1 MKKALIDTQ
10 TSVAHIVSWQYNN
23 PIYETYANSARV
35 CEITD
40 TTFEVYKTLI
50 WVDCE
55 DDIVADQFWYDLI
68 AQTFNPVEN
77 APQPQIVQPTT
88 EGTESV

>member
-10 TSVAHIVSWQYNN
+10 SSVSHIVSFSGND

-35 CEITD
+35 CEVTNSE
-40 TTFEVYKTLI
+40 FPVYKTLI

-55 DDIVADQFWYDLI
+55 DNVVADKFWYDLSQKTI
-68 AQTFNPVEN
+68 NLIEN
-77 APQPQIVQPTT
+77 AQQP
-88 EGTESV
+88 E